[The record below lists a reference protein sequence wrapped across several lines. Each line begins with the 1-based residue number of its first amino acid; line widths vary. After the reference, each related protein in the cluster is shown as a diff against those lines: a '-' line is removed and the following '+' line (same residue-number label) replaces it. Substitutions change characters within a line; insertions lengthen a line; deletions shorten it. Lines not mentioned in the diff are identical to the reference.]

1 MNMTLLFYL
10 FGMLAAFFWLQPGV
24 RTAICCAVL
33 MLAGAAG
40 LHMLPP
46 DCCLGLAE
54 LYLSF
59 ILPLVVLLVGRF
71 AGKCEWL
78 RVVQGIGI
86 CGLLGIVPGSF
97 LSGDAPVLFRFVD
110 CGAGY
115 IILLW
120 LLVCV
125 CARLRGAAV
134 MQGLLLAAA
143 IVVSGSAGGFL
154 VINLVLVIY
163 FVLFEAFLST
173 ILAYTFVCDVIFAIC
188 FILAMRCWYNQPLKR
203 ALGFALIPIA
213 FGIVGRHLLFT
224 ALLRY

>member
-1 MNMTLLFYL
+1 MTLLFYL

-54 LYLSF
+54 LNLRF

-71 AGKCEWL
+71 AGKCEWQ

-97 LSGDAPVLFRFVD
+97 LSGDAPVLLRFVD
-110 CGAGY
+110 CGAGD

-134 MQGLLLAAA
+134 MQGLFLAAA
-143 IVVSGSAGGFL
+143 IVVSGSAGVFL
-154 VINLVLVIY
+154 VIN
-163 FVLFEAFLST
+163 FVLFINSVLFEVFLST
-173 ILAYTFVCDVIFAIC
+173 ILAYTFGCDVIFAIC

-224 ALLRY
+224 ALLWS

>member
-1 MNMTLLFYL
+1 MTLLFYL

-33 MLAGAAG
+33 MLVGAAG

-54 LYLSF
+54 LNLRF

-71 AGKCEWL
+71 AGKCEWQ

-97 LSGDAPVLFRFVD
+97 LSGDAPVLLRFVD
-110 CGAGY
+110 CGAGD

-134 MQGLLLAAA
+134 MQGLFLAAA
-143 IVVSGSAGGFL
+143 IVVSGSAGVFL
-154 VINLVLVIY
+154 VIN
-163 FVLFEAFLST
+163 FVLFINSVLFEVFLST
-173 ILAYTFVCDVIFAIC
+173 ILAYTFGCDVIFAIC

-224 ALLRY
+224 ALLWS

>member
-54 LYLSF
+54 LNLRF

-71 AGKCEWL
+71 AGKCEWQ
-78 RVVQGIGI
+78 RVVQGVGI

-97 LSGDAPVLFRFVD
+97 LSGDAPVLLRFVD
-110 CGAGY
+110 CGAGD

-134 MQGLLLAAA
+134 MQGLFLAAA
-143 IVVSGSAGGFL
+143 IVVSGSAGVFL
-154 VINLVLVIY
+154 VIN
-163 FVLFEAFLST
+163 FVLFINSVLFEVFLST
-173 ILAYTFVCDVIFAIC
+173 ILAYTFGCDVIFAIC

-224 ALLRY
+224 ALLWS

>member
-1 MNMTLLFYL
+1 MTLLFYL

-54 LYLSF
+54 LNLRF

-71 AGKCEWL
+71 AGKCEWQ

-97 LSGDAPVLFRFVD
+97 LSGDAPVLLRFVD
-110 CGAGY
+110 CGAGD

-134 MQGLLLAAA
+134 MQGLFLAAA
-143 IVVSGSAGGFL
+143 IVVSGSAGVFL
-154 VINLVLVIY
+154 VIN
-163 FVLFEAFLST
+163 FVLFINSVLFEVFLST
-173 ILAYTFVCDVIFAIC
+173 ILAYTFGCDVIFAIC

-224 ALLRY
+224 ALLWN

>member
-24 RTAICCAVL
+24 RIAICCAVL

-54 LYLSF
+54 LNLRF

-71 AGKCEWL
+71 AGKCEWQ

-97 LSGDAPVLFRFVD
+97 LSGDEPVLFRFVG
-110 CGAGY
+110 CGAGD

-134 MQGLLLAAA
+134 MQGLFLAAA
-143 IVVSGSAGGFL
+143 IVVSGSAGVLL
-154 VINLVLVIY
+154 VIN
-163 FVLFEAFLST
+163 FVLFEVFLSS
-173 ILAYTFVCDVIFAIC
+173 ILAYTFGCDVIFAIC

-224 ALLRY
+224 ALLWN